1 MLKFNHDTK
10 TIQDSLGI
18 DTKRADHI
26 SANILFEIIN
36 QAYLVKNLFDN
47 PDNAP
52 SNLTTKTGLLERV
65 FEETTNEAERIYAT
79 WEYSKIDLTLQKSE
93 AMQATLQG
101 MALLYSACD
110 SDKDKFI
117 NKFIEHKSRMGGDD
131 DDEN

>member
-18 DTKRADHI
+18 DSSRADHI

-36 QAYLVKNLFDN
+36 QAYLVKNLFDS
-47 PDNAP
+47 PENAP

-93 AMQATLQG
+93 TMQATLQG